1 MTQVILKQAKII
13 DASSPFHN
21 QVMDIKIENGTITQ
35 IEKEIATTSGFEV
48 VTVPNL
54 HISQRWMY
62 SSVSYGEPGYED
74 GAIIEHRLTVAAISA
89 VKAR

>member
-35 IEKEIATTSGFEV
+35 IEKEIALVEA
-48 VTVPNL
+48 NKEL
-54 HISQRWMY
+54 IKIYEQKIKDKISRVW
-62 SSVSYGEPGYED
+62 S
-74 GAIIEHRLTVAAISA
+74 
-89 VKAR
+89 K